1 MIAKTLRVTLVL
13 FLVALT
19 SLGCAERKTAFR
31 HQYHRT
37 KYSLDAKSLRTLSL
51 YPSMDILGKGV
62 DPQNSQ
68 AGEHVFSLTRDT
80 PGMVVD
86 SGPDFLRVSF
96 REGGTGAMFIT
107 DLSKKHDDYYYL
119 ATEEP
124 GGALQKLDDAQDGVL
139 RQDGVE
145 FKIVSG
151 NASHLL
157 VDPRELQELFEAV
170 SVKVEGRTE

>member
-1 MIAKTLRVTLVL
+1 MIAKTLPFAFLL
-13 FLVALT
+13 FLIALT

-31 HQYHRT
+31 HKYHRA
-37 KYSLDAKSLRTLSL
+37 KYSLDAESLRTLNL

-62 DPQNSQ
+62 DPQNPQ
-68 AGEHVFSLTRDT
+68 AGERVFRLTKDT
-80 PGMVVD
+80 PGVVVD

-96 REGGTGAMFIT
+96 REGGSGAMFIT
-107 DLSKKHDDYYYL
+107 DLSKQHDDYYYL

-124 GGALQKLDDAQDGVL
+124 GGSLQKLDDAKDGVL

-145 FKIVSG
+145 FKIVNG

-157 VDPRELQELFEAV
+157 VDPDELRELFETV